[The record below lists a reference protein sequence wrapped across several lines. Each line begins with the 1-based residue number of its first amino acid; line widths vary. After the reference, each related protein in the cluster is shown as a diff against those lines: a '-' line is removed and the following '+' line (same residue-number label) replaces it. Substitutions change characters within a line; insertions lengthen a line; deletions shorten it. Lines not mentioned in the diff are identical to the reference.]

1 MCIDGTKAV
10 VGETVGTLTQVK
22 DLALD
27 CTSSHCSLCYHV
39 VTVKKEK
46 KNPVSLKNVFDE
58 TITII
63 SLNLDLL

>member
-22 DLALD
+22 ALALD
-27 CTSSHCSLCYHV
+27 CTSSHCSLRHYV
-39 VTVKKEK
+39 VTVKK

-58 TITII
+58 AITII
-63 SLNLDLL
+63 SSNLDLL